1 MIGTADS
8 LAEQE
13 EDWDCLLFLLLIFC
27 SVVMIGYDDFI
38 LPCFG
43 SKLIRVCD
51 WVPIVQTIPF
61 LATSMELGHVPF
73 RIEYSFTYG
82 VSIWVELL
90 SRNLCKNIITFS

>member
-1 MIGTADS
+1 
-8 LAEQE
+8 
-13 EDWDCLLFLLLIFC
+13 
-27 SVVMIGYDDFI
+27 MIGYDDFI

-51 WVPIVQTIPF
+51 WVPTVQTIPF

-73 RIEYSFTYG
+73 RIEYSFTYR

-90 SRNLCKNIITFS
+90 SRNLCKRILSLLVNPFQISPIFVMRTGGLTSGIFCNFSL